1 MMLQDKFGGEAG
13 RPFPPGTT
21 GAHPAGRGLRPLA
34 CWLAGLL
41 CVVAGPAFAAP
52 ADEVFVVYNLRSAPD
67 SRLVAEHYAKRRG
80 IPENRVLGLALPT
93 TENITRAEFNASLR
107 DPLLAALEER
117 GLLVFDSTLIPAAEG
132 KPGGVAWTPR
142 PTPLRYLVLT
152 YGVPTRITRDATLVE
167 PLQERLPQQLRRNE
181 ASVDSEL
188 ALLPL
193 ARAGLPLTGVTRNP
207 VFEAEDGAAINVS
220 KGILMVARLDGPS
233 LNVARDLVDRAL
245 SAETNGFWG
254 RAYFDAR
261 GLKDGNYAVGDEWIL
276 AAAGTARQLGFETRL
291 DTNATT
297 FPATLPLP
305 RIAVYAG
312 WYDQAVSGPFTL
324 PEVDFMPGAVA
335 YHLFS
340 YSARTVHNQSSW
352 VGALL
357 GKGAAVTL
365 GCVDEPYLEGT
376 PNLAVFFDRLL
387 ARGFT
392 FGEAAYAAQSGLS
405 WQTIVVGDPLY
416 RPRGRSEDEWS
427 ADLTSRRSPLL
438 EWPLLHAANRR
449 LLVPGAEA
457 DTSAHLAGLPETR
470 RSPVLRQKL
479 GDLYLATGQSD
490 RAVEQYLEA
499 LKLNPGKAQRVE
511 LQFAAARLLARLNRP
526 GEALGLWEQFFQE
539 NPKYPDLLG
548 FYQEALPVA
557 VAANRSGT
565 ARKYEIEIRRLTPK
579 TTNAPAGDPAAAPP
593 GK

>member
-1 MMLQDKFGGEAG
+1 MAL
-13 RPFPPGTT
+13 
-21 GAHPAGRGLRPLA
+21 
-34 CWLAGLL
+34 
-41 CVVAGPAFAAP
+41 GPAFRAVAATP
-52 ADEVFVVYNLRSAPD
+52 GDEVFVVFNLRTAPD

-80 IPENRVLGLALPT
+80 IPESRLLGLNLPT
-93 TENITRAEFNASLR
+93 TENITRAEFNASLKA
-107 DPLLAALEER
+107 PLLAALEER
-117 GLLVFDSTLIPAAEG
+117 GLLAFDSTIVPAAEG
-132 KPGGVAWTPR
+132 RPGSVLWTPK

-167 PLQERLPQQLRRNE
+167 PFQDRLPQQLRRNE
-181 ASVDSEL
+181 AAVDAEL

-245 SAETNGFWG
+245 NAETNGFWG

-276 AAAGTARQLGFETRL
+276 GAAETARRQGFETLL
-291 DTNATT
+291 DTNAAT

-312 WYDQAVSGPFTL
+312 WYDQAVSGPFTR

-340 YSARTVHNQSSW
+340 FSARTVRNQSSW
-352 VGALL
+352 VGTLL
-357 GKGAAVTL
+357 GKGAAATI
-365 GCVDEPYLEGT
+365 GFVDEPYLEGT

-392 FGEAAYAAQSGLS
+392 LGEAAYAAQSGLS

-416 RPRGRSEDEWS
+416 RPRGRSEEELL
-427 ADLTSRRSPLL
+427 AELNQRRSPLV

-449 LLVPGAEA
+449 LVASGAVTE
-457 DTSAHLAGLPETR
+457 TIAHLAGQPETR
-470 RSPVLRQKL
+470 RSAVLRQKL
-479 GDLYLATGQSD
+479 GDLLRADGQS
-490 RAVEQYLEA
+490 AAAAAEYLEA
-499 LKLNPGKAQRVE
+499 LKLNPSKAQRIE
-511 LQFAAARLLARLNRP
+511 LQFAAARLLAQLNRP
-526 GEALGLWEQFFQE
+526 QEALDLWEQFFKE
-539 NPKYPDLLG
+539 NPNYPELLR

-557 VAANRSGT
+557 TAANRAGT

-579 TTNAPAGDPAAAPP
+579 ATNAPAPAEPP
-593 GK
+593 ASK

>member
-1 MMLQDKFGGEAG
+1 MAL
-13 RPFPPGTT
+13 
-21 GAHPAGRGLRPLA
+21 
-34 CWLAGLL
+34 
-41 CVVAGPAFAAP
+41 GPAFRAVAATP
-52 ADEVFVVYNLRSAPD
+52 GDEVFVVFNLRTAPD

-80 IPENRVLGLALPT
+80 IPQNRLLGLNLPT
-93 TENITRAEFNASLR
+93 TENITRAEFNASLKA
-107 DPLLAALEER
+107 PLLAALEER
-117 GLLVFDSTLIPAAEG
+117 GLLAFDSTIVPASEG
-132 KPGGVAWTPR
+132 KAGSVLWTPK

-167 PLQERLPQQLRRNE
+167 PFQDRLPQQLRRNE
-181 ASVDSEL
+181 AAVDSEL

-245 SAETNGFWG
+245 NAETNGFWG

-276 AAAGTARQLGFETRL
+276 AAAETARRQGFETLL
-291 DTNATT
+291 DTNAAT

-312 WYDQAVSGPFTL
+312 WYDQAVSGPFTR

-340 YSARTVHNQSSW
+340 FSARTVRNQSSW
-352 VGALL
+352 VGTLL
-357 GKGAAVTL
+357 GKGAAATI
-365 GCVDEPYLEGT
+365 GFVDEPYLEGT

-416 RPRGRSEDEWS
+416 RPRGRSEEERV
-427 ADLTSRRSPLL
+427 AELNQRRSPLV

-449 LLVPGAEA
+449 LVASGAATE
-457 DTSAHLAGLPETR
+457 TIAHLAGQPETQ
-470 RSPVLRQKL
+470 RSAVLRQKL
-479 GDLYLATGQSD
+479 GDLLRADGQTAAAAT
-490 RAVEQYLEA
+490 EYLEA
-499 LKLNPGKAQRVE
+499 LKLNPSKAQRIE
-511 LQFAAARLLARLNRP
+511 LQFAAARLLAQLNRP
-526 GEALGLWEQFFQE
+526 QEALDLWEQLFKE
-539 NPKYPDLLG
+539 NPNYPDLLR

-557 VAANRSGT
+557 TAANRAGT
-565 ARKYEIEIRRLTPK
+565 ARKYEIEIHRLTPK
-579 TTNAPAGDPAAAPP
+579 ATNAPAPAEPPAP
-593 GK
+593 K